1 MFPSVARSTKI
12 PRPKKPKTAVP
23 KKVKNQTKF
32 QKKPCPSGKTVCT
45 CTMK

>member
-1 MFPSVARSTKI
+1 MYPPIIRTTKI
-12 PRPKKPKTAVP
+12 NRPKKPKAAVP